1 MKFQKEGYKKT
12 YKSIFLPLDA
22 VISSIENIMKVED
35 ESKNMSNGIR
45 YKSGFVILIYF
56 VMTQFVGIIGVQL
69 LAKTGWYDIHGNQ
82 QQAIQQLLVHWELIG
97 FSLMLI
103 IIFLIYSKELINDLK
118 LSIKLSRNSFIWI
131 LVGIIFVFLAQMVGS
146 VLDKSVF
153 QLTTQSANTS
163 STVAA
168 AAISPVALVS
178 IVLLAPLVEEFVFR
192 YAAINILMSKF
203 KKTWSILISALFFS
217 IMHFDFPFIF
227 GYFLI
232 GVILAVVY
240 MRTNRL
246 LVSFVVHASM
256 NLIVVILQIS

>member
-1 MKFQKEGYKKT
+1 M
-12 YKSIFLPLDA
+12 
-22 VISSIENIMKVED
+22 SS
-35 ESKNMSNGIR
+35 GIR
-45 YKSGFVILIYF
+45 YKSGFVILLYL

-69 LAKTGWYDIHGNQ
+69 LAKTGWYDIQGNQ

-97 FSLMLI
+97 FSLTLI
-103 IIFLIYSKELINDLK
+103 IVFLIYRKELINDPK
-118 LSIKLSRNSFIWI
+118 LSIKLSRNLFIWI
-131 LVGIIFVFLAQMVGS
+131 LVGIIFIFLAQMVGS

-192 YAAINILMSKF
+192 YAAINILTQKF
-203 KKTWSILISALFFS
+203 KQTGSILISSLFFS
-217 IMHFDFPFIF
+217 IMHFDFPFVF

-256 NLIVVILQIS
+256 NLIVVMLQIF